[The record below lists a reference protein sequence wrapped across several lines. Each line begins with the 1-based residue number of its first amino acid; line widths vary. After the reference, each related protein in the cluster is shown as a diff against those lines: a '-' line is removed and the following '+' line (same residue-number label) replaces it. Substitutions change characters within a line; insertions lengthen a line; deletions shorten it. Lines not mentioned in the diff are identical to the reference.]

1 MKTFPMKNE
10 IGVFCQC
17 ALIYTKPAEN
27 TRGPAPRLC
36 CGDPG
41 RGKGAAPPRSRFKAC
56 KQNFSFI
63 QAAKGKRSGEAR
75 RKGTPLELDSVHLGK
90 PRARPG
96 RRGTGTKQASTPDS
110 TAGRA
115 DFQVRLNQSRMMRTR
130 DSTRVRAVGLDFVS
144 LILGFGEAEELV
156 VRAVEHSL
164 ELVENALCCFP

>member
-41 RGKGAAPPRSRFKAC
+41 RGKGGAPPRSRFKAC

-63 QAAKGKRSGEAR
+63 QAAKGRRSGEAR
-75 RKGTPLELDSVHLGK
+75 RK
-90 PRARPG
+90 
-96 RRGTGTKQASTPDS
+96 
-110 TAGRA
+110 
-115 DFQVRLNQSRMMRTR
+115 RTTER
-130 DSTRVRAVGLDFVS
+130 D
-144 LILGFGEAEELV
+144 AEV
-156 VRAVEHSL
+156 VRRVFAGESMRSVAREFGLRLFTVQHIVSRGDQ
-164 ELVENALCCFP
+164 

>member
-63 QAAKGKRSGEAR
+63 QAAKGKRSGEVR
-75 RKGTPLELDSVHLGK
+75 RKGSIEEAAPWEAEGARNQQNDAGPQGTRHLGK
-90 PRARPG
+90 RGQHSRATWHG
-96 RRGTGTKQASTPDS
+96 GG
-110 TAGRA
+110 A
-115 DFQVRLNQSRMMRTR
+115 DFQVRQNFALEPKQDDAFLLGRL
-130 DSTRVRAVGLDFVS
+130 VLVS
-144 LILGFGEAEELV
+144 CYFHARI
-156 VRAVEHSL
+156 S
-164 ELVENALCCFP
+164 PD